1 MRMQLIIIAWAFAS
15 SRTRLKI
22 WGKFQHKQMEQ
33 STTTGR
39 TRKYRKAMQSFGGRT
54 NKYYLS

>member
-1 MRMQLIIIAWAFAS
+1 
-15 SRTRLKI
+15 
-22 WGKFQHKQMEQ
+22 MEQ
-33 STTTGR
+33 STTMGR

>member
-1 MRMQLIIIAWAFAS
+1 VFAS
-15 SRTRLKI
+15 IRKGLKI

-39 TRKYRKAMQSFGGRT
+39 RRKCRNLKAME
-54 NKYYLS
+54 